1 MERIDHDEEFLVRLI
16 ELFEEGHAPL
26 MDKIREA
33 VKAGNSGALQ
43 ESSHTLKSMVGN
55 LYAQPAFDAAYAL
68 ESMGRQED
76 LTQAEEGLSALES
89 ELEKVK
95 LELRELNPQVT

>member
-1 MERIDHDEEFLVRLI
+1 
-16 ELFEEGHAPL
+16 
-26 MDKIREA
+26 
-33 VKAGNSGALQ
+33 
-43 ESSHTLKSMVGN
+43 MVGN

-76 LTQAEEGLSALES
+76 LTQADEGLSALES
-89 ELEKVK
+89 ELKKVK